1 MKKYICLY
9 IVEIDDYDGK
19 IVTEHGF
26 LYADSFSDAANQLE
40 SYQMYGN
47 SIVEINELKLYDT
60 IFSVSKETYE
70 KVKQELEANDE

>member
-9 IVEIDDYDGK
+9 IVEIDDYDGNLS
-19 IVTEHGF
+19 TDHGF

-40 SYQMYGN
+40 SNQMYGN
-47 SIVEINELKLYDT
+47 SIIKINELTLYDT

-70 KVKQELEANDE
+70 KVKEELEGQ